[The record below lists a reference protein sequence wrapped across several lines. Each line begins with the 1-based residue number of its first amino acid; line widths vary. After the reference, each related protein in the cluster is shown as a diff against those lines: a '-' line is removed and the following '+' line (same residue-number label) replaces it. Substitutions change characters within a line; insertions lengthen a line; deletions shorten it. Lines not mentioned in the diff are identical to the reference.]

1 MEISPEPRK
10 ASPRYPR
17 MLPAAL
23 LGLLS
28 TAAGAEEAPPPAGA
42 APNAAQRS
50 EAPAERA
57 QRPPQ
62 LPEGEVIRE
71 LPRVQLPPRPQG
83 MPPAPDRRPPQRTPG
98 KPKLPPKR

>member
-1 MEISPEPRK
+1 MDVSPEPRK

-28 TAAGAEEAPPPAGA
+28 TAAGAEEVPQPAGA

-62 LPEGEVIRE
+62 LLEGEVIRE
-71 LPRVQLPPRPQG
+71 LPRVQL
-83 MPPAPDRRPPQRTPG
+83 PPAPDRRPPQRTPG